1 MHGSVLGPCV
11 SVGACVGFRGSACV
25 CARPE
30 LGAHP
35 SVPFA
40 SALALVAWQTQVE
53 PLAC

>member
-1 MHGSVLGPCV
+1 MAQFWDLVCA
-11 SVGACVGFRGSACV
+11 GACVGFRGSACV
-25 CARPE
+25 CVCVRPE
-30 LGAHP
+30 LRAHP